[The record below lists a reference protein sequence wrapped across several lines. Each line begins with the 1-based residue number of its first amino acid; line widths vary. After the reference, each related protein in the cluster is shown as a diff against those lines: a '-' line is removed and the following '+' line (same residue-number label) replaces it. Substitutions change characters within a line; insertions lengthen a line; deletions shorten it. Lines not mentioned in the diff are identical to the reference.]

1 MGVQG
6 GTECVPSRN
15 QAGDWAKSLSGSN
28 SNPGTTSYTFM
39 ILPPCEALIVFGD
52 ANGLLK
58 KAGILPEI
66 FSW

>member
-1 MGVQG
+1 
-6 GTECVPSRN
+6 
-15 QAGDWAKSLSGSN
+15 
-28 SNPGTTSYTFM
+28 M

-66 FSW
+66 FPREEARPQTGGPHLQVVSTASEVA